1 MLIDTHAHVI
11 PGEFPP
17 VEGRA
22 AGERWPR
29 MEAGEGDARVLFT
42 APGGRGLPAQPVCW
56 DPTQRLAAMDAK
68 GVDAEVVSPMPGLL
82 GYALTPEDGLDLCRF
97 VNDFVLK
104 LCQSDP
110 LKFFGLGLVP
120 LQDPELATR
129 QLSDLKKDGLLGV
142 EIASNINGVSL
153 GDGRFDEFFKEAEA
167 QDLAVFVHGLAPSFA
182 DRLPPSAVGGFGIA
196 AEIAVGAVSLLASGI
211 FEKCPNIRIAL
222 SHGAGGFPLM
232 LTRAQFFWGRTWNEE
247 PGPEQPAGPSPS
259 ELARRFFY
267 DSLVFDRRALR
278 YLVDILGPS
287 QLLIG
292 TDHPFMNR
300 ESPVGTTL
308 RTLGL
313 SQSELDAICW
323 TNAFRWL
330 GVEAPVP
337 TYSPSAG

>member
-29 MEAGEGDARVLFT
+29 MEAGSDSARVLLT
-42 APGGRGLPAQPVCW
+42 APGGRGLTAQPVCW
-56 DPTQRLAAMDAK
+56 DPTERLAAMDAR

-82 GYALTPEDGLDLCRF
+82 GYALTPEDGLDLCHF
-97 VNDFVLK
+97 LNDFVVG
-104 LCQSDP
+104 LCASAP
-110 LKFFGLGLVP
+110 RRLFGLGLVP
-120 LQDPELATR
+120 MQHAELAAR
-129 QLSDLKKDGLLGV
+129 ELANVKKAGLLGV

-153 GDGRFDEFFKEAEA
+153 GDARFDELFKEIEA

-182 DRLPPSAVGGFGIA
+182 DRLPPSAIGGFGIA
-196 AEIAVGAVSLLASGI
+196 AEIAVGAVSLLVSGI
-211 FEKCPNIRIAL
+211 FQKCPNIRIAL

-247 PGPEQPAGPSPS
+247 PGPGQDGPSPS

-278 YLVDILGPS
+278 YLVDMLGPE

-292 TDHPFMNR
+292 TDHPFMHR
-300 ESPVGTTL
+300 ESPVGKTL
-308 RTLGL
+308 R
-313 SQSELDAICW
+313 ELDLPAADVEAITW
-323 TNAFRWL
+323 LNAFRWL
-330 GVEAPVP
+330 GVDASVAA
-337 TYSPSAG
+337 YSPSAG